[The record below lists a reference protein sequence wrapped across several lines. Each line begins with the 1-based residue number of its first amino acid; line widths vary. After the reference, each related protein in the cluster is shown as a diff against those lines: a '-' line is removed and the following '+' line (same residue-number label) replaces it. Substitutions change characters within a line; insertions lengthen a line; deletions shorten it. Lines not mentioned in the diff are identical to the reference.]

1 MLQRQDVNYP
11 RYEGMEEFS
20 ALFCLSIQASWHSW
34 CFLAALLQLIN
45 YDKTRA
51 EGKRSSRFE
60 MTFSILTGRKGDRI
74 WQWCRQSLQT
84 QSPINDS
91 HFAFFTVYNKIFFL
105 DDSDFAFL
113 QYIKTR
119 VFQMIDEML
128 ILLCCMA
135 LQPLC
140 RND

>member
-1 MLQRQDVNYP
+1 MTLITKASVIFTLKQILFNKCLAILVGKHINCKKALRSKTNTKSYFMLQRQDVNYP

-74 WQWCRQSLQT
+74 WQWCRQSLVASRYKH
-84 QSPINDS
+84 SP
-91 HFAFFTVYNKIFFL
+91 
-105 DDSDFAFL
+105 
-113 QYIKTR
+113 Q
-119 VFQMIDEML
+119 
-128 ILLCCMA
+128 
-135 LQPLC
+135 
-140 RND
+140 